1 MAGETTN
8 RAGEPGGLPASVL
21 ALGEQ
26 LRRADDIAPIPALF
40 EDAEVFAAERARIFA
55 RTSIIADHVSR
66 LASDGR
72 YCVVDAGARSL
83 VLTRESA
90 DRLHALGNV
99 CRHAGYPVCE
109 GEDGEG
115 ERLHCP
121 YHDWAYALD
130 GRLLYPALS
139 PERYDPA
146 RLRLSRYPLSVH
158 DGLILVDLSGSA
170 APPAVDATAALP
182 GWFARATVVR
192 RARLSAER
200 NWKYLHQ
207 ILSSAAEPILGCP
220 PTAPVLS
227 FGALSFVMTGGDR
240 AVLLRLIPKSPGRT
254 DLQLIRL
261 SAGAGGAE
269 MPDGVAEALA
279 AAPPP
284 HVDRR
289 FFEWYWAAMA

>member
-1 MAGETTN
+1 MAGETTG
-8 RAGEPGGLPASVL
+8 RANENGLPASIL

-26 LRRADDIAPIPALF
+26 LRAAGDIAPVPALF
-40 EDAEVFAAERARIFA
+40 ADAEVFAAERARIFA
-55 RTSIIADHVSR
+55 RTAIIADHVSR

-83 VLTRESA
+83 ILTREGA

-109 GEDGEG
+109 DEDGEG

-146 RLRLSRYPLSVH
+146 RLRLTRYPLRICR
-158 DGLILVDLSGSA
+158 GLILVDLSGSA
-170 APPAVDATAALP
+170 PPETTEAAAALP
-182 GWFARATVVR
+182 AWLAEAVVTG

-207 ILSSAAEPILGCP
+207 MLSSAAEPILGCP
-220 PTAPVLS
+220 PAAPVLS
-227 FGALSFVMTGGDR
+227 FGALSFVMAGMDR
-240 AVLLRLIPKSPGRT
+240 AILLRLIPKSPNRT
-254 DLQLIRL
+254 DVQLIRL
-261 SAGAGGAE
+261 SVGAGAVEA
-269 MPDGVAEALA
+269 PDGIAETIA
-279 AAPPP
+279 AASPPRL
-284 HVDRR
+284 DRR
-289 FFEWYWAAMA
+289 FLAWYWAAMA